1 MPTILIGFKLGVLSD
16 AQLDRVREAV
26 STTGAFEVLLD
37 NLRRYRA
44 GQPLRNVV
52 DKRLGY

>member
-1 MPTILIGFKLGVLSD
+1 MPKILIGFKPGVLSD
-16 AQLDRVREAV
+16 AQLDRVREAA